1 MKNLVLLHR
10 WLGVV
15 ACVAVLMFAGSGI
28 LHPVMSRLQP
38 QPAQF
43 IPPRVELPASVLP
56 LRAVLDKNQIDEFSA
71 ATLLQLPD
79 NAAYRVQTG
88 AGVRYLRAD
97 NGDEIGD
104 GERKHAEYLA
114 RHFLHGQLQETLHG
128 ANQDKDSI
136 GQPLAMTQ
144 AARIDNFDDDYVF
157 VNRLLPVW
165 RVEFARDDG
174 IRVYVDT
181 AGNRLATL
189 TDRPKRIFQTYFRA
203 LHNFEFLEGQ
213 PALRLTVMLVLLSSA
228 FFTAVAGVVMYFR
241 LRRASQRLQRLAV
254 RRWHRRLSLAV
265 AVVTFSF
272 TLSGAWHLLQSQVEV
287 ATSTPPPTLFQR
299 EELGDVAIDQAFG
312 LLRVAGKPCYRL
324 NTAVQRGG
332 EAEHEHHHPMP
343 AGKPV
348 ATPVPDCIDT
358 QSSQPVADALPTLA
372 KQLARF
378 YSGSTAPMTTL
389 EQVTRFEGEYGFI
402 NKRLPVWK
410 VQFEGDATR
419 WYVEVAS
426 GALALRA
433 DANAAREGWFFS
445 IFHKARFIVDPYKNL
460 RDGFL
465 MVVALGCIAVAL
477 LGLWM
482 FIRQLLIQ
490 RSRRGDPIAV

>member
-1 MKNLVLLHR
+1 MKSLVLLHR

-28 LHPVMSRLQP
+28 LHPVMSRFQP
-38 QPAQF
+38 QPVQF
-43 IPPRVELPASVLP
+43 TLPKVELPASALS
-56 LRAVLDKNQIDEFSA
+56 LRAVLDKNRIDGLSA
-71 ATLLQLPD
+71 ATLVQMPD
-79 NAAYRVQTG
+79 VAAYRVQAD

-97 NGDEIGD
+97 TGDEIAE
-104 GERKHAEYLA
+104 GERAHAEYLA
-114 RHFLHGQLQETLHG
+114 RHFLLGK
-128 ANQDKDSI
+128 QDDSVAI
-136 GQPLAMTQ
+136 TQ
-144 AARIDNFDDDYVF
+144 AVRINNFDDDYVF

-165 RVEFARDDG
+165 RVDFERDDG

-189 TDRPKRIFQTYFRA
+189 TDRSKRIFQTYFRT
-203 LHNFEFLEGQ
+203 LHNFEFLEGHNT
-213 PALRLTVMLVLLSSA
+213 LRLAVMLVLLSSA

-241 LRRASQRLQRLAV
+241 LKRASQRLQRFAV

-287 ATSTPPPTLFQR
+287 ATPATPSTAFHR
-299 EELGDVAIDQAFG
+299 DELGDAVIERSFV
-312 LLRVAGKPCYRL
+312 LLRAAGKPCYRID
-324 NTAVQRGG
+324 TMAPRGG
-332 EAEHEHHHPMP
+332 EAGHEHHHPMP
-343 AGKPV
+343 AEKPI
-348 ATPVPDCIDT
+348 AAPISDCIDT
-358 QSSQPVADALPTLA
+358 QTLQPIAAAVPALA
-372 KQLARF
+372 EQLARF
-378 YSGSTAPMTTL
+378 YSGSTAAITTL
-389 EQVTRFEGEYGFI
+389 EQVARFEGEYGFI

-410 VQFEGDATR
+410 VQFAGDATR

-433 DANAAREGWFFS
+433 DEAAAQEGWFFS

-465 MVVALGCIAVAL
+465 MAVAFGCIAVAL

-482 FIRQLLIQ
+482 FIRPFWRQ
-490 RSRRGDPIAV
+490 RSSQRTIQQSDRDDRIAV

>member
-1 MKNLVLLHR
+1 MMKKLVLLHR
-10 WLGVV
+10 WLGVI

-43 IPPRVELPASVLP
+43 MPPPVAVPESALS
-56 LRAVLDKNQIDEFSA
+56 LRAVLDKNRIEEFSA
-71 ATLLQLPD
+71 ATLVQLPEV
-79 NAAYRVQTG
+79 AAYRVQTMTG
-88 AGVRYLRAD
+88 ARYLRAD
-97 NGDEIGD
+97 SGDEIAA
-104 GERKHAEYLA
+104 GERIHAESLA
-114 RHFLHGQLQETLHG
+114 RYFLYGKQQVEKSAT
-128 ANQDKDSI
+128 Q
-136 GQPLAMTQ
+136 Q
-144 AARIDNFDDDYVF
+144 AAIAQVSRIENFDGDYVF

-165 RVEFARDDG
+165 RVDFARDDD

-189 TDRPKRIFQTYFRA
+189 TDRPKRIFQTVFRT
-203 LHNFEFLEGQ
+203 LHNFEFLEGHNT
-213 PALRLTVMLVLLSSA
+213 LRVTVMLVLLSA
-228 FFTAVAGVVMYFR
+228 TFFTAVAGVVMYVR
-241 LRRASQRLQRLAV
+241 LQRAGQRLQRLPV
-254 RRWHRRLSLAV
+254 RRWHRRLSLAI

-272 TLSGAWHLLQSQVEV
+272 TLSGGWHLLQSQVEV
-287 ATSTPPPTLFQR
+287 ITPTALPTNLHR
-299 EELGDVAIDQAFG
+299 DELGEAAIDRAFV
-312 LLRVAGKPCYRL
+312 LLRAAGRPCYR
-324 NTAVQRGG
+324 VGVPMPRGLA
-332 EAEHEHHHPMP
+332 AEHEHHHPMP

-348 ATPVPDCIDT
+348 TASIPDCIDT
-358 QSSQPVADALPTLA
+358 QTMQPLAGAVSTLA
-372 KQLARF
+372 EQLARF
-378 YSGSTAPMTTL
+378 YASSTAPVTTL

-410 VQFEGDATR
+410 VQFSGDATR

-433 DANAAREGWFFS
+433 DENAAREGWFFS

-482 FIRQLLIQ
+482 FIRQLLTQ
-490 RSRRGDPIAV
+490 RVNRRASLRRPAV